1 MLFSLDKRDYGGN
14 YKNLDIAL
22 KYVHGAANAMA
33 YFSNDGDGGRF
44 TPSVSRYAAE
54 FIKECIDDPNKMNP
68 KPAWPAFSKK
78 WKDTTE
84 KYGAG
89 KHWKFQGH
97 VQNNIGVIYRGRH
110 EQTVGIKRSVKV
122 PRISSTGKQYGS
134 PVSVA
139 MYAAAREWGLGN
151 TPEAPL
157 FRPAIHTFIN
167 THWPNYLKA
176 VEKAVEVSVEDNVKS
191 PVSTKKTV
199 GSILKSIGKISPKAT
214 NILKRAWG
222 RVLKTFGA
230 NKVSKELDK
239 K

>member
-33 YFSNDGDGGRF
+33 YFSSENGGGRF
-44 TPSVSRYAAE
+44 TPSVARYAAE
-54 FIKECIDDPNKMNP
+54 FIKECIDNPDKMNP
-68 KPAWPAFSKK
+68 KPAWPIFSDK
-78 WKDTTE
+78 WAKTTKE
-84 KYGAG
+84 HGFG
-89 KHWKFQGH
+89 KHWKFQGE
-97 VQNNIGVIYRGRH
+97 VQKNIDVIYRGRH
-110 EQTVGIKRSVKV
+110 EQTVGIKRSIKV
-122 PRISSTGKQYGS
+122 PRISSSGKKNGM
-134 PVSVA
+134 VSVA
-139 MYAAAREWGLGN
+139 AYAAAREWGLGN

-167 THWPNYLKA
+167 THWPNYLKV
-176 VEKAVEVSVEDNVKS
+176 VEKAVEVSVVDAVKS

-199 GSILKSIGKISPKAT
+199 GSILKSVGKISPRAT
-214 NILKRAWG
+214 NLLKRAWG
-222 RVLKTFGA
+222 RVLKSFGA